1 MLTTVTWR
9 PISIGFF
16 GVAAIVCAAAV
27 HASEPE
33 HRLKEA
39 PSRSDHVMQSN
50 HDPRTVIVVKS
61 LTVPS
66 LLQIENVSLEAAST
80 RAPQPSTILKFD
92 VFNDTPSRLTD
103 VVMNVSFVEKQ
114 LPERFT
120 TPARVL
126 VGPVT
131 IRVAEIL
138 QAGYTL
144 RYEMLFRNLS
154 SDCDCS
160 PSVEILSARLLPD

>member
-1 MLTTVTWR
+1 
-9 PISIGFF
+9 
-16 GVAAIVCAAAV
+16 
-27 HASEPE
+27 
-33 HRLKEA
+33 
-39 PSRSDHVMQSN
+39 MQSH
-50 HDPRTVIVVKS
+50 HDARTVIVVKS

-92 VFNDTPSRLTD
+92 VFNDSPSRLTD

-154 SDCDCS
+154 SDWIAPRASRFSRLVYCLTDS
-160 PSVEILSARLLPD
+160 RARDALAFPRRVVTPL